1 MQTIAF
7 IGQFVTFILLLAHK
21 NQSFFFFLLLENL
34 RTYTKKLVYVNH
46 KKNHIC
52 TPLTPSFNFA
62 FHNHVRKLSRKCPP
76 FFGVKAVIQI
86 SNFFGGKR

>member
-21 NQSFFFFLLLENL
+21 NQSHFLLLENL

-46 KKNHIC
+46 KKKSYLHSSH
-52 TPLTPSFNFA
+52 PLFQFRVS
-62 FHNHVRKLSRKCPP
+62 
-76 FFGVKAVIQI
+76 
-86 SNFFGGKR
+86 